1 MIFSSLFDFIEQIR
15 EKSGKPVGMKVVI
28 GSPQE
33 AEELAKAIKETG
45 KGPDFIAVDGGEGG
59 TGATFQELADSVGL
73 PIKAALP
80 LLHNALIKY
89 GVRDQLKII
98 ASGKLFS
105 ADRIAIALAMG
116 ADLVNIA
123 RGFMITVGCIQALKC
138 HSNACPVGVATTDP
152 DLQKALVIDEK
163 KYRVANYVV
172 TLREGLF
179 RLAAA
184 CGIESPVHF
193 RPEHVVYKD
202 ERGRVFPL
210 EEYYQSLLKN

>member
-1 MIFSSLFDFIEQIR
+1 M
-15 EKSGKPVGMKVVI
+15 
-28 GSPQE
+28 
-33 AEELAKAIKETG
+33 
-45 KGPDFIAVDGGEGG
+45 
-59 TGATFQELADSVGL
+59 
-73 PIKAALP
+73 
-80 LLHNALIKY
+80 
-89 GVRDQLKII
+89 KII

-163 KYRVANYVV
+163 KYRTANYVI

-179 RLAAA
+179 RIAAA
-184 CGIESPVHF
+184 CGIIA
-193 RPEHVVYKD
+193 
-202 ERGRVFPL
+202 GAL
-210 EEYYQSLLKN
+210 QAGTCGL